1 MSSHPPYVVAD
12 CERRR
17 HELTERYVAAV
28 ASLGRTEIAGSTVA
42 ELLSVDGIDAWAAS
56 ALRESSLW
64 AGDDFFARFTTLAS
78 GYGANPRRVKSVW
91 RARIEAVGYAVR
103 AFIQILRKPD
113 PRARHRASDAD
124 IVFVDFAT
132 KSLTAMPYVSPYFGK
147 LSEILRSDHRTV
159 EWLHLTSSGTP
170 TSLTHDERAWMRAVS
185 NDPAHAFLR
194 HYMTPS
200 VVLSA
205 LRSWWTLQG
214 RAPRW
219 GEVLDVVH
227 DVDLRAIAPM
237 LADDY
242 VRSVHGTVAMRT
254 MLLGH
259 AFRRAAANVRRD
271 AIVIH
276 PFEGQGWETLL
287 INECA
292 ARSITCVSYLHTI
305 VKPWDVR
312 ALTAVASTNV
322 EHLVVHGAHDESEIR
337 RTGSAVHVAEALRY
351 QHLARAVTRTT
362 DPDAP
367 VLFIGGAD
375 CEESVRLFDAIVAA
389 NETLPAPMTLWVKWH
404 PQCAVPGDART
415 NVVVVNEPLDA
426 MFPRVRGVILSAT
439 AAPLDSYLAS
449 VPTCSVV
456 APGTFSTNPLT
467 PDDTYFIAANA
478 TEAIEW
484 MASRS
489 SDTTSAAGTSASASD
504 VGQWFVIDPDLPRWR
519 ELIERL
525 VAQRSDA
532 R

>member
-1 MSSHPPYVVAD
+1 M
-12 CERRR
+12 
-17 HELTERYVAAV
+17 
-28 ASLGRTEIAGSTVA
+28 VA
-42 ELLSVDGIDAWAAS
+42 ELLTIDGIDAWAAS
-56 ALRESSLW
+56 SVRESSLW
-64 AGDDFFARFTTLAS
+64 TAGDFFARFTALAT
-78 GYGANPRRVKSVW
+78 GHGATPRRVKSVR
-91 RARIEAVGYAVR
+91 RARIEALGYAVR
-103 AFIQILRKPD
+103 AFIQVLRKPD
-113 PRARHRASDAD
+113 LRARRRASDAD
-124 IVFVDFAT
+124 IVFVDYAT

-147 LSEILRSDHRTV
+147 LSKILRSDRRTV

-170 TSLTHDERAWMRAVS
+170 TSLTHDERAWIRTVS
-185 NDPAHAFLR
+185 SDPAHVFLR
-194 HYMTPS
+194 HYVTPS

-205 LRSWWTLQG
+205 LRSWWTLQR

-219 GEVLDVVH
+219 STIVSAASDADVH
-227 DVDLRAIAPM
+227 TIAPL

-292 ARSITCVSYLHTI
+292 ARNITCVSYLHTI
-305 VKPWDVR
+305 VKPWDAR
-312 ALTAVASTNV
+312 ALTAVANVYV
-322 EHLVVHGAHDESEIR
+322 EHLVVHGTHDESEIR
-337 RTGSAVHVAEALRY
+337 RTGSAIYVAEALRY
-351 QHLARAVTRTT
+351 QHLARSVTRTT

-367 VLFIGGAD
+367 VLFVGGAD

-389 NETLPAPMTLWVKWH
+389 NETLPSPMTLWVKWH
-404 PQCAVPGDART
+404 PQCAAPADGRA
-415 NVVVVNEPLDA
+415 NVVVVNESLDA
-426 MFPRVRGVILSAT
+426 MFPRVRGVILAAT
-439 AAPLDSYLAS
+439 AAPLDSYLAG

-467 PDDTYFIAANA
+467 PDDTYFIADNDAA
-478 TEAIEW
+478 AIEW

-489 SDTTSAAGTSASASD
+489 SDTTSAAGTSASAPD